1 MKEIQPNVY
10 WLEGRAVNLY
20 LCVDSDGLTLVDAGM
35 PKSEGLVLT
44 AVSEL
49 GFQPTDLKRILIT
62 HADLDHA
69 GSMAA
74 VQAATGAVV
83 FASAESAVYLQN
95 GRSPKHLPWLVQ
107 TLSDAFF
114 KYKPLSAARLQ
125 TFRAGDVLPVL
136 GGLEVLATPGHTRD
150 HHSLYHPSSG
160 LLFAG
165 DALNTRDGRLQSTP
179 KRITADKEA
188 ARQSVI
194 QLLEKKPTVFACGHG
209 APLADNGGKN
219 GQQLL
224 LELRQS

>member
-1 MKEIQPNVY
+1 MKEIQPSVY
-10 WLEGRAVNLY
+10 WLEGRGVNLY
-20 LCVDSDGLTLVDAGM
+20 VCVDSDGLTLVDAGM
-35 PKSEGLVLT
+35 PKSEGVVLT

-62 HADLDHA
+62 HGDLDHA
-69 GSMAA
+69 GSAA
-74 VQAATGAVV
+74 AIQAATGAVV
-83 FASAESAVYLQN
+83 LASADTAVYLQN

-114 KYKPLSAARLQ
+114 KYKTLSAASLQ
-125 TFRAGDVLPVL
+125 IFRAGDMLPVL
-136 GGLEVLATPGHTRD
+136 GGLEVLATPGHTLD

-188 ARQSVI
+188 ARQSAI
-194 QLLEKKPTVFACGHG
+194 HLLEKKPTVFACGHG

>member
-74 VQAATGAVV
+74 VQAVTGAVV

-165 DALNTRDGRLQSTP
+165 DALNTRDGRINLTP
-179 KRITADKEA
+179 PRITADKTA
-188 ARQSVI
+188 ARRSAI
-194 QLLEKKPTVFACGHG
+194 RLLHLSPTVIACGHG
-209 APLADNGGKN
+209 TPSTRHTPDDLTN
-219 GQQLL
+219 LL
-224 LELRQS
+224 HSLPET